1 MIMVSAGDLQ
11 MVLDYSLNIKL
22 SKLKLELKL
31 EFMILVSTD
40 DLEIVLD

>member
-1 MIMVSAGDLQ
+1 MIMVSTGDLQ
-11 MVLDYSLNIKL
+11 MVLDYSLNMKL

-31 EFMILVSTD
+31 KFMILVSTD

>member
-1 MIMVSAGDLQ
+1 MIMVSTGDLQ